1 MKDSPDYEIKR
12 VLDEMRAEYWRS
24 LETEEAGET
33 GESRDYLVIRLGG
46 ERFGL
51 PTTAAREVLRAPKL
65 VRVPQVPEHIR
76 GVVNLRGEILAVT
89 DLCQVLGLTPAERD
103 AAGRLVVVVEAAGLT
118 TALWTEAVEGI
129 RTLHLA
135 AVEPL
140 TEGLSHLPGEAIAGQ
155 VAEADGLLVLLDL
168 EGLLG
173 QDRFVVDHK
182 GE

>member
-24 LETEEAGET
+24 LETEEAGEA
-33 GESRDYLVIRLGG
+33 GESRDYLVVRLGG

-89 DLCQVLGLTPAERD
+89 DLCQVLGLMPAERD
-103 AAGRLVVVVEAAGLT
+103 AAGRLVVVKAAGLT

-129 RTLHLA
+129 RSLRLA

-140 TEGLSHLPGEAIAGQ
+140 TEGLSHLPREAIAGQ
-155 VAEADGLLVLLDL
+155 VSEADGLLVLLDL